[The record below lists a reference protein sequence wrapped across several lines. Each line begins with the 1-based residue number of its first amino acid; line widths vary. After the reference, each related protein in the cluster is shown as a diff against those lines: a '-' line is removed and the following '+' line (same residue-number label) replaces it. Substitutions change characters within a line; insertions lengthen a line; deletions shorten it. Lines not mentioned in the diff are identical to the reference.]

1 MRCRAMQHKWS
12 GKGCDFENESP
23 PRGTT
28 KRGKKSHF
36 HLLDR
41 YIRRIDSVLPEEMED
56 LVRPLGHRP
65 NQEKT
70 SRTIKITLNEEAT
83 GTLNVTEGDVYA
95 FLEPLRP
102 TGVVVG
108 WTGARGESEVY
119 AQFETN
125 AECQEARRKDG
136 DSLGGAPAQ
145 VRYSV
150 DNKYRRVTEDVANG
164 IFAMPPLAE
173 VEPEAALQRSSDG
186 WEGDWDSSEWRDE
199 RTGRRIGRSG
209 WGRQFRKLR
218 GRAFLRERGAEAL
231 RDAADRDAAGALP
244 AGGRRGPREDEDWR

>member
-1 MRCRAMQHKWS
+1 VRRRAMQHKWS
-12 GKGCDFENESP
+12 GKGCDFENPSP

-41 YIRRIDSVLPEEMED
+41 YIRRIDSLLPEEMED
-56 LVRPLGHRP
+56 LVRPLGYKP

-70 SRTIKITLNEEAT
+70 SRTLKITLNEEAT

-125 AECQEARRKDG
+125 ADCQAARQKDG
-136 DSLGGAPAQ
+136 ESLGGAPAQ

-150 DNKYRRVTEDVANG
+150 DNKFRRVTEDVANG

-173 VEPEAALQRSSDG
+173 AEPEGGAAALPGG
-186 WEGDWDSSEWRDE
+186 WEGDWDSGEWRDE

-209 WGRQFRKLR
+209 WGRRARQLR
-218 GRAFLRERGAEAL
+218 GRAFRERGGEAP

-244 AGGRRGPREDEDWR
+244 AGGGRGPREDEDWR